1 MIQTKRK
8 LSVDE
13 VHEEAVDVVHSM
25 VDILE
30 STLDNV
36 TKEIAT
42 GLTFSAYT
50 VIHNS
55 CRALNDDLDDT
66 LFDLRALMAGMGSKE
81 MKPDNELEEDD

>member
-1 MIQTKRK
+1 MIQAKRK
-8 LSVDE
+8 PSIDE
-13 VHEEAVDVVHSM
+13 VHENAVDVVHSM
-25 VDILE
+25 VDMLDT
-30 STLDNV
+30 TLDNV

-50 VIHNS
+50 AIHNA

-81 MKPDNELEEDD
+81 MKPDNELEEDH

>member
-8 LSVDE
+8 PSIDE
-13 VHEEAVDVVHSM
+13 VHENAVDVVHSM
-25 VDILE
+25 VDMLDT
-30 STLDNV
+30 TLDNV

-50 VIHNS
+50 AIHNA

-81 MKPDNELEEDD
+81 MKPDNELEEDH